1 MKIRV
6 SRVVLV
12 VGVSL
17 LLCGTTLAHH
27 SMSMYDRGH
36 DTTFKATIVEF
47 DYSNPHSQI
56 RFTVTDDHGN
66 VTNWAAEGP
75 GPNRLAKRGWNSDS
89 LKPGDQVTIV
99 GNCNKNGTPTMRFE
113 KIIFANGQELEAY
126 PRNF

>member
-1 MKIRV
+1 MRITV
-6 SRVVLV
+6 SRFVLAM
-12 VGVSL
+12 GASL
-17 LLCGTTLAHH
+17 LLCGTALAHH

-56 RFTVTDDHGN
+56 RFTVTDDHGS
-66 VTNWAAEGP
+66 VTNWVAEGP

-99 GNCNKNGTPTMRFE
+99 GNCNKNGSPTMRFE
-113 KIIFANGQELEAY
+113 KIIFGNGQELEAY

>member
-1 MKIRV
+1 MKIKV
-6 SRVVLV
+6 SRVVFV
-12 VGVSL
+12 VGASL
-17 LLCGTTLAHH
+17 LLCGTALAHH

-56 RFTVTDDHGN
+56 RFTATDDRGN
-66 VTNWAAEGP
+66 VTNWVAEGP

-89 LKPGDQVTIV
+89 LKAGDQVTIV

-113 KIIFANGQELEAY
+113 KIIFASGQELEAY